1 MHASITDKGVSCWL
15 THHNGVAVSTTSDA
29 TRFSCFRARNI
40 ISWLTTTWAPTEY
53 YLRLFPVLHRN
64 CLCIWKYITQL
75 QILST
80 LARNMGSA
88 SKSLQDDEVRE
99 IFSSHLL

>member
-15 THHNGVAVSTTSDA
+15 THHKGVAVSTTSDA

-53 YLRLFPVLHRN
+53 YLRLFPVLHRKLSLHLEIYHSITN
-64 CLCIWKYITQL
+64 IKYFGTKYGL
-75 QILST
+75 RLEKPSG
-80 LARNMGSA
+80 RRGS
-88 SKSLQDDEVRE
+88 
-99 IFSSHLL
+99 